1 MRSPRHVRLD
11 DECQVL
17 LGLDH
22 YVIRTPHHPK
32 QKFQTDLK
40 FKSLLALLNSVTF
53 SQALVF
59 TNFVLSAEAVC
70 EKLEANGWPA
80 TYIAAGTMDHWPL
93 TIFLRGGQ
101 TGGPRGLTVAIFGSM
116 K

>member
-1 MRSPRHVRLD
+1 M
-11 DECQVL
+11 

-80 TYIAAGTMDHWPL
+80 TYIAAGTIMDYRASQ
-93 TIFLRGGQ
+93 IFREFPAKFFSVG
-101 TGGPRGLTVAIFGSM
+101 F
-116 K
+116 

>member
-1 MRSPRHVRLD
+1 MCIFGPTSICVLAGWMRSPRHVRLD
-11 DECQVL
+11 EECQVL

-22 YVIRTPHHPK
+22 YVIRTPYHPK
-32 QKFQTDLK
+32 QKFQTDIK

-80 TYIAAGTMDHWPL
+80 TYIAAGTMDYGHL
-93 TIFLRGGQ
+93 
-101 TGGPRGLTVAIFGSM
+101 
-116 K
+116 